1 MPAVAAPPLH
11 RTSVDSPLRRI
22 LIACSDAGLAVLS
35 LPGEDEAAFAR
46 RVARHAPTR
55 SVGAQAARHAA
66 QLAEELTAY
75 FAGTLRRFSVP
86 LAPRGTAFQH
96 EVWDAVCAV
105 PYGET
110 ATYGEI
116 AAGLNRPRAARA
128 VGHANG
134 ANPLPIVIPCH
145 RVMAAEGR
153 LGGYS
158 GGRGTATKLKL
169 LTFEGALLV

>member
-1 MPAVAAPPLH
+1 MTVTAAPPLH
-11 RTSVDSPLRRI
+11 RTSVDSPLGRI

-35 LPGEDEAAFAR
+35 LPGEDETLFAG
-46 RVARHAPTR
+46 RVARHAPTGPA
-55 SVGAQAARHAA
+55 GAPAAHHAA
-66 QLAEELTAY
+66 QMAEELTAY

-105 PYGET
+105 PYGES

-145 RVMAAEGR
+145 RL
-153 LGGYS
+153 LGYD
-158 GGRGTATKLKL
+158 
-169 LTFEGALLV
+169 GALTGYAGGLPMKRWLVDYERGQLDH